1 MYQRLSALNS
11 EKVFAGVARSGG
23 ARSLRINDI
32 AGSAIVASA
41 PGNVDADMDQAVFE
55 ISNIPGDEIE
65 YRFSLIWQVWGQIAG
80 IPLAVPAEGSR

>member
-1 MYQRLSALNS
+1 
-11 EKVFAGVARSGG
+11 
-23 ARSLRINDI
+23 
-32 AGSAIVASA
+32 
-41 PGNVDADMDQAVFE
+41 MDQAVFE